1 ISYPI
6 IHTVEKGV
14 PTALGTWP
22 LYIRCHNFV
31 FLWFSFTTEAY
42 ATGVYETIQKLTCV
56 GSVTDLYAF
65 FFKPLEYP
73 VTDGWK
79 IYDPKAEYER
89 MGIDNEGSQWR
100 FTHVNESY
108 TFSPTYPH
116 IFVVPT
122 KISDTVLQYAAKYR
136 SKARIPALSY
146 LHWLNKASITRCS
159 QPMVGIKQNR
169 SIQDEKLI
177 EAIFMTTVEP
187 LKDGQRVYSNTATNL
202 IIDARPTANAVVNT
216 AVGAGTE
223 NMENYRNCKK
233 SYAGIENIHVMRE
246 SLNKLVEALQELD
259 QKGRISKAALQRS
272 GWLKHIA
279 TLMDGANMIVRNIH
293 VNSSH
298 VLVHCSDGWDRT
310 AQLTSIAQ
318 VCLDPYYRTLR
329 GFQVLVEKEWCSF
342 GHKFM
347 DRCGH
352 LSNDKNFVS
361 LSATNS
367 AANTFANVQS
377 KLYNNKHIRETSP
390 VFQQFLDSVFQIMYQ
405 FPTRFEFNEDF
416 LIQLHYHV
424 YSCQFGNFL
433 FNCERERVIRYQ
445 AAANTQSLWDYLN
458 ANKELYLNP
467 QFDPS
472 ADRINEGDQ
481 GVLFPDTKAVRYW
494 AKLFNRNDNE
504 LNGLEDTPNASG
516 ERAIPEAQELTSSY
530 TEANLAVPV
539 PDLSAD
545 VSIGGIQDGL
555 EGRIGAGPTFSS
567 NGAGGVPSPSLSP
580 SVASEPTNLGTI
592 LDSRLRPNSRGG
604 RTGNF
609 SESLTSDDAWNA
621 AKASAVAIGGGIVDT
636 FSRLRE
642 SFYAPSAPSPGPSS
656 SSGPSIGDS
665 DNGGAQGIGNGSAGG
680 GPLGGLSGI
689 GGVMFGQ
696 RNRSATL
703 GRSQSNRR
711 KGTVD
716 RELTSVAGHT
726 PKPAF
731 EDVSTESSP
740 RLSLASLTL
749 ESEINQG
756 RTRAAPAS
764 RTSSPAPRLDSAG
777 GVNGVHG
784 RTAGVRSPRAGSPA
798 PGALISGGG
807 ARGFDPLSN
816 PATFAPL
823 SPPSPPTSPSP
834 SPAESRYNHPLETS
848 ANVTSTTVSASVSSV
863 LSSNGSKRGSLQS
876 SKSVTVT
883 TITQETPTE
892 EVAVA
897 TALVS
902 DLVLTSTDA
911 TVTPPVAPSP
921 PVKELPHP
929 LFIE

>member
-1 ISYPI
+1 VQGVQLEKGQTTYVGNLHLTAHHLIFSHPTQEIWISYPI

-56 GSVTDLYAF
+56 GKVTLLVLEDLDEQGSVTDLYAF

-279 TLMDGANMIVRNIH
+279 TLMDGANMIV
-293 VNSSH
+293 
-298 VLVHCSDGWDRT
+298 
-310 AQLTSIAQ
+310 
-318 VCLDPYYRTLR
+318 P
-329 GFQVLVEKEWCSF
+329 
-342 GHKFM
+342 
-347 DRCGH
+347 
-352 LSNDKNFVS
+352 
-361 LSATNS
+361 TNS

-390 VFQQFLDSVFQIMYQ
+390 VFQQFLDSVFQILYQ

-516 ERAIPEAQELTSSY
+516 ERTIPEAQELTSSY
-530 TEANLAVPV
+530 TEANLAVPA

-555 EGRIGAGPTFSS
+555 EGRIGAGSTFSS

-580 SVASEPTNLGTI
+580 SVASEPTNLGSI

-740 RLSLASLTL
+740 RPSLASLTL

-834 SPAESRYNHPLETS
+834 SPAENRYNHPLETS
-848 ANVTSTTVSASVSSV
+848 SNVTVSASVSSV

-876 SKSVTVT
+876 SESVTVT
-883 TITQETPTE
+883 AITQETPTE

-897 TALVS
+897 TALVG
-902 DLVLTSTDA
+902 DLVLNSTDA